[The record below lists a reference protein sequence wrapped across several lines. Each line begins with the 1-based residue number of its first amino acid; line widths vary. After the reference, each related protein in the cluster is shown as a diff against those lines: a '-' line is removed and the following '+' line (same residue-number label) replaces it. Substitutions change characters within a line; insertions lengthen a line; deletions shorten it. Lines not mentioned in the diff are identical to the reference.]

1 MHETFSALK
10 EEVKKIVD
18 VDVNER
24 TNRVVAVLDDVFQLM
39 SLALLT
45 VGLNRTAPANYAS
58 LATLQR
64 LLEHLSESSTYT
76 DADIEP
82 IRQRLREIKSIV
94 ERSRDETDEDDDDF
108 TSPEIIR
115 LIEQKLAHCD
125 GLLQRVEA
133 SMQALSPELE
143 PLMQKL
149 VLLRREIMSV
159 GSKPNFNP
167 SLLRPLQESLRKIE
181 SSRNADGLF
190 VGSDGNPIAHGQAT
204 VNGLLEKCHTL
215 ITDFSAAHGDQ
226 VDEELKPVYSQ
237 LVELKNTLE
246 NLLVTHRWTLRETD
260 LYFYQKQLQ
269 KIDDMRVNGV
279 FQPHATATATDSTA
293 TGTAT
298 ELAADNAA
306 GSGSAGGPPPPRG
319 QTILLYLLRRCY
331 AIIYKLLESSEP
343 VSEALTPVHN
353 QLSTVRQCLLDVKR
367 MGGLSSVRELYP
379 YQMKL
384 ASIDSLRV
392 DGKFMVGESVPEG
405 QGMLNALLAECFD
418 ICHELKVEMDETP
431 SSSSS

>member
-1 MHETFSALK
+1 MHETFNALK
-10 EEVKKIVD
+10 EEVKRIVD
-18 VDVNER
+18 VAVEER
-24 TNRVVAVLDDVFQLM
+24 TGRVVAVLDDVFQLM

-64 LLEHLSESSTYT
+64 LLEHLNESSTYT
-76 DADIEP
+76 EADIEP

-94 ERSRDETDEDDDDF
+94 ARSREEEDDDDGSDDF

-125 GLLQRVEA
+125 ALLREVEA
-133 SMQALSPELE
+133 SMQATSPELE

-149 VLLRREIMSV
+149 VLLRREIMSI

-167 SLLRPLQESLRKIE
+167 NLLRPLQESLRKIE
-181 SSRNADGLF
+181 ASRNADGLF
-190 VGSDGNPIAHGQAT
+190 VGPDGTPIARGQAA

-215 ITDFSAAHGDQ
+215 VTDFSAAHGDQ
-226 VDEELKPVYSQ
+226 VDEELKPVYGQ

-279 FQPHATATATDSTA
+279 FQS
-293 TGTAT
+293 
-298 ELAADNAA
+298 AA
-306 GSGSAGGPPPPRG
+306 GGAPPPRG

-343 VSEALTPVHN
+343 VSEALTPIHN

-392 DGKFMVGESVPEG
+392 DGKFMVGDSIPEG

-431 SSSSS
+431 SSSS

>member
-1 MHETFSALK
+1 MKSSDVHEMFSALK

-64 LLEHLSESSTYT
+64 LLEHLNESSTYT
-76 DADIEP
+76 EADIEP

-94 ERSRDETDEDDDDF
+94 ERSREEGGEEEDDF

-125 GLLQRVEA
+125 TLLREVET
-133 SMQALSPELE
+133 SMQVISPELE

-167 SLLRPLQESLRKIE
+167 NLLKPLQESIRKIE
-181 SSRNADGLF
+181 ASRNADGLF
-190 VGSDGNPIAHGQAT
+190 VGADGTPITSGQAT

-237 LVELKNTLE
+237 LAELKNTLE

-269 KIDDMRVNGV
+269 KIDDMRVDGV
-279 FQPHATATATDSTA
+279 FQSA
-293 TGTAT
+293 TG
-298 ELAADNAA
+298 
-306 GSGSAGGPPPPRG
+306 SAPPRG

-343 VSEALTPVHN
+343 VSEALTPIHN

-392 DGKFMVGESVPEG
+392 DGKFLVGESIPEG

-431 SSSSS
+431 SSSS